1 MNEVQEDTISE
12 TNETDF
18 KDLQSLL
25 EAANLSEFNPET
37 GYTEEKQ
44 DFVKFE
50 SFFDIVKSTIS
61 DEVEVQEKKEGEELE
76 ILAHEQ
82 EDTSLDQ
89 ERLEKDLKKDLNE
102 DKNEIEPEDLDL
114 TQVDIKEETPGVE
127 DENSLRA
134 EAEVDNDEAQNGKV
148 QPSSNDQIE
157 DNDDKSDAVLDDPI
171 ISEAAF
177 DSELEKNAYEKGH
190 RAALEEFESS
200 MELEKKSLQDLT
212 ETLFLISEKFQE
224 DTVNLIKQKLLELS
238 DELIGAN
245 IKEFQENFLNK
256 IELAA
261 ESIIAEVR
269 GATLELNHSDL
280 KILQENSKVKDF
292 GFQLL
297 EKSDLRRGEF
307 RLITDSLGFEQKII
321 E

>member
-1 MNEVQEDTISE
+1 MNEVQEDTIGE
-12 TNETDF
+12 TNETDY

-89 ERLEKDLKKDLNE
+89 ERLEKDLKNDLNE
-102 DKNEIEPEDLDL
+102 DENEVEPEDLDL
-114 TQVDIKEETPGVE
+114 TQVDIKEDTSGVE

-157 DNDDKSDAVLDDPI
+157 DTDDKSDAVLDDPI

>member
-76 ILAHEQ
+76 VLAHEQ

-89 ERLEKDLKKDLNE
+89 ERLEKDLKNDLNE
-102 DKNEIEPEDLDL
+102 DENEIEPEDLDL
-114 TQVDIKEETPGVE
+114 TQVDIKEDTSGVE

-134 EAEVDNDEAQNGKV
+134 EAEVDNDEAQNGRV

-157 DNDDKSDAVLDDPI
+157 DTDDKSDAVLDDTI

>member
-12 TNETDF
+12 TNEKDF

-76 ILAHEQ
+76 VLAHEQ

-89 ERLEKDLKKDLNE
+89 ERSEKDLKKDLNE
-102 DKNEIEPEDLDL
+102 DENEIEPEDLDL
-114 TQVDIKEETPGVE
+114 TKVDIKEETPGVE

-134 EAEVDNDEAQNGKV
+134 EAEVDNDEAQNGKA
-148 QPSSNDQIE
+148 QPSSNDEIE
-157 DNDDKSDAVLDDPI
+157 DTDDKSDAVLDDPI

-307 RLITDSLGFEQKII
+307 RLIIDSLGFEQKII

>member
-102 DKNEIEPEDLDL
+102 DENEIEPEDLDL

-134 EAEVDNDEAQNGKV
+134 EAEVDNDEAQSGKA

-157 DNDDKSDAVLDDPI
+157 DTDDKSDAVLDDPI

-307 RLITDSLGFEQKII
+307 RLITDSLGFEQKFI

>member
-102 DKNEIEPEDLDL
+102 DENEIEPEDLDL

-157 DNDDKSDAVLDDPI
+157 DTDDKSDAVLDDPI

-307 RLITDSLGFEQKII
+307 RLIIDSLGFEQKII

>member
-1 MNEVQEDTISE
+1 MNEVQEDTIGE
-12 TNETDF
+12 TNETDY

-76 ILAHEQ
+76 VLAHEQ

-89 ERLEKDLKKDLNE
+89 ERLEKDLKNDLNE
-102 DKNEIEPEDLDL
+102 DENEIEPEDLDL

-134 EAEVDNDEAQNGKV
+134 EAEVDNDEALNGKV

-157 DNDDKSDAVLDDPI
+157 DTDDKSDAVLDDTI

-212 ETLFLISEKFQE
+212 ETLFLINEKFQE

-261 ESIIAEVR
+261 ESINDEVR

>member
-1 MNEVQEDTISE
+1 MNEVQEDTIGE
-12 TNETDF
+12 TNETDY

-102 DKNEIEPEDLDL
+102 DENEIEPEDLDL

-157 DNDDKSDAVLDDPI
+157 DTDDKSDAVLDDTI

-212 ETLFLISEKFQE
+212 ETLFLINEKFQE

-307 RLITDSLGFEQKII
+307 RLITESLGFEQKII

>member
-1 MNEVQEDTISE
+1 MNEVQEDTIGE
-12 TNETDF
+12 TNETDY

-89 ERLEKDLKKDLNE
+89 ERLEKDLKNDLNE
-102 DKNEIEPEDLDL
+102 DENEIEPEDLDL

-157 DNDDKSDAVLDDPI
+157 DTDDKSDAVLDDPI

>member
-102 DKNEIEPEDLDL
+102 DENEIEPEDLDL

-157 DNDDKSDAVLDDPI
+157 DTDDKSDAVLDDPI

-200 MELEKKSLQDLT
+200 MELEKKSLQNLT

>member
-89 ERLEKDLKKDLNE
+89 ERSEKDLKKDLNE
-102 DKNEIEPEDLDL
+102 DENEIEPEDLDL

-157 DNDDKSDAVLDDPI
+157 DTDDKSDAVLDDPI

>member
-12 TNETDF
+12 TNEKDF

-50 SFFDIVKSTIS
+50 SFFDIVKSTTS

-76 ILAHEQ
+76 VLAHEQ

-89 ERLEKDLKKDLNE
+89 ERLEKDIKKDLSE
-102 DKNEIEPEDLDL
+102 DENDIEPEDLDP
-114 TQVDIKEETPGVE
+114 TQVDIKEETPVVE

-134 EAEVDNDEAQNGKV
+134 EAEVDNDEAQNGKA
-148 QPSSNDQIE
+148 QPSSNDEIE
-157 DNDDKSDAVLDDPI
+157 DTDDKSDAVLDDPI

-200 MELEKKSLQDLT
+200 MELEKKSFQDLT

-307 RLITDSLGFEQKII
+307 RLIIDSLGFEQKII

>member
-76 ILAHEQ
+76 VLAHEQ

-102 DKNEIEPEDLDL
+102 DENEIEPEDLDL

-134 EAEVDNDEAQNGKV
+134 EAEVDNDEAQNGKA
-148 QPSSNDQIE
+148 QPSSNDEIE
-157 DNDDKSDAVLDDPI
+157 DTDDKSDAVLDDPI

-307 RLITDSLGFEQKII
+307 RLIIDSLGFEQKII

>member
-102 DKNEIEPEDLDL
+102 DENEIEPEDLDL

-157 DNDDKSDAVLDDPI
+157 DTDDKSDAVLDDPI
-171 ISEAAF
+171 IAEAAF

>member
-1 MNEVQEDTISE
+1 MNEIQEDTISE

-76 ILAHEQ
+76 VLAHEQ

-89 ERLEKDLKKDLNE
+89 ERLEKDLKNDLNE
-102 DKNEIEPEDLDL
+102 DENEIEPEDLDL

-157 DNDDKSDAVLDDPI
+157 DTDDKSDAVLDDPI

>member
-1 MNEVQEDTISE
+1 MNEVQEDTIGE
-12 TNETDF
+12 TNETDY

-76 ILAHEQ
+76 VLAHEQ

-89 ERLEKDLKKDLNE
+89 ERLEKDLKNDLNE
-102 DKNEIEPEDLDL
+102 DENEIEPEDLDL
-114 TQVDIKEETPGVE
+114 TQVDIKEDTSGVE

-134 EAEVDNDEAQNGKV
+134 EAEVDNDEAQNGRV

-157 DNDDKSDAVLDDPI
+157 DTDDKSDAVLDDTI

>member
-1 MNEVQEDTISE
+1 MNEVQEDRISE

-102 DKNEIEPEDLDL
+102 DENEIEPEDLDL

-157 DNDDKSDAVLDDPI
+157 DTDDKSDAVLDDPI

>member
-12 TNETDF
+12 TNETDY

-102 DKNEIEPEDLDL
+102 DENEIEPEDLDL

-134 EAEVDNDEAQNGKV
+134 EAEVDNDEAQNGKA

-157 DNDDKSDAVLDDPI
+157 DTDDKSDAVLDDTI

>member
-1 MNEVQEDTISE
+1 MNEVQEDTIGE
-12 TNETDF
+12 TNETDY

-25 EAANLSEFNPET
+25 EAANLSEFNAET

-76 ILAHEQ
+76 VLAHEQ

-89 ERLEKDLKKDLNE
+89 ERLEKDLKNDLNE
-102 DKNEIEPEDLDL
+102 DENEIEPEDLDL

-134 EAEVDNDEAQNGKV
+134 EAEVDNDEAQNGRV

-157 DNDDKSDAVLDDPI
+157 DTDDKSDAVLDDTI

>member
-102 DKNEIEPEDLDL
+102 DENEIEPEDLDL

-157 DNDDKSDAVLDDPI
+157 DTDDKSDAVLDDPI

-307 RLITDSLGFEQKII
+307 RLITDSLGFEQKIS

>member
-12 TNETDF
+12 TNEKDF

-76 ILAHEQ
+76 VLAHEQ

-102 DKNEIEPEDLDL
+102 DENEIEPEDLDL

-134 EAEVDNDEAQNGKV
+134 EAEVDNDEAQNGKA
-148 QPSSNDQIE
+148 QPSSNDEIE
-157 DNDDKSDAVLDDPI
+157 DTDDKSDAVLDDPI

>member
-102 DKNEIEPEDLDL
+102 DENEIEPEDLDL

-157 DNDDKSDAVLDDPI
+157 DTDDKSDAVLDDPI

-245 IKEFQENFLNK
+245 IKEFQENFINK

>member
-1 MNEVQEDTISE
+1 MNEVQEDTIGE
-12 TNETDF
+12 TNETDY

-76 ILAHEQ
+76 VLAHEQ

-89 ERLEKDLKKDLNE
+89 ERLEKDLKNDLNE
-102 DKNEIEPEDLDL
+102 DENEIEPEDLDL

-157 DNDDKSDAVLDDPI
+157 DTDDKSDAVLDDPI

>member
-1 MNEVQEDTISE
+1 M
-12 TNETDF
+12 
-18 KDLQSLL
+18 
-25 EAANLSEFNPET
+25 
-37 GYTEEKQ
+37 
-44 DFVKFE
+44 
-50 SFFDIVKSTIS
+50 KSTIS

-102 DKNEIEPEDLDL
+102 DENEIEPEDLDL

-157 DNDDKSDAVLDDPI
+157 DTDDKSDAVLDDPI

>member
-1 MNEVQEDTISE
+1 MNEIQEDTISE
-12 TNETDF
+12 TKETDY

-76 ILAHEQ
+76 VLAHEQ

-89 ERLEKDLKKDLNE
+89 ERLEKVLKKDLNE
-102 DKNEIEPEDLDL
+102 DENEIEPEDLDL

-134 EAEVDNDEAQNGKV
+134 EAEVDNDEAQNGKA
-148 QPSSNDQIE
+148 QPNSNEQIE
-157 DNDDKSDAVLDDPI
+157 DTDDKSDAVVDDTI
-171 ISEAAF
+171 RSDAVFE
-177 DSELEKNAYEKGH
+177 SELEKNAYEKGH

-212 ETLFLISEKFQE
+212 ETVFLISENFQE
-224 DTVNLIKQKLLELS
+224 ETVKLIKQKLLELS

-245 IKEFQENFLNK
+245 LEEFQENFLNK

>member
-1 MNEVQEDTISE
+1 MNEVQEDTIGE
-12 TNETDF
+12 TNETDY

-76 ILAHEQ
+76 VLAHEQ

-89 ERLEKDLKKDLNE
+89 ERLEKDLKNDLNE
-102 DKNEIEPEDLDL
+102 DENEVEPEDLDL
-114 TQVDIKEETPGVE
+114 TQVDIKEDTSGVE

-134 EAEVDNDEAQNGKV
+134 EAEVDNDEAQNGRV

-157 DNDDKSDAVLDDPI
+157 DTDDKSDAVLDDTI

-238 DELIGAN
+238 DELIGVN

>member
-12 TNETDF
+12 TNETDL

-102 DKNEIEPEDLDL
+102 DENEIEPEDLDL

-157 DNDDKSDAVLDDPI
+157 DTDDKSDAVLDDPI
-171 ISEAAF
+171 IAEATF

>member
-1 MNEVQEDTISE
+1 MNEFQEDTISE

-76 ILAHEQ
+76 VLAHEQ

-89 ERLEKDLKKDLNE
+89 ERLEKDLKNDLNE
-102 DKNEIEPEDLDL
+102 DENEIEPEDLDL
-114 TQVDIKEETPGVE
+114 TQVDIKEDTSGVE
-127 DENSLRA
+127 DESSLRA
-134 EAEVDNDEAQNGKV
+134 EAEVDNDEAQNGRV

-157 DNDDKSDAVLDDPI
+157 DTDDKSDAVLDDTI

>member
-1 MNEVQEDTISE
+1 MNEVQEDTIGE
-12 TNETDF
+12 TNETDY

-76 ILAHEQ
+76 VLAHEQ

-102 DKNEIEPEDLDL
+102 DENEIEPEDLDL
-114 TQVDIKEETPGVE
+114 TQVDIKEDTSGVE

-157 DNDDKSDAVLDDPI
+157 DTDDKSDAVLDDPI

>member
-102 DKNEIEPEDLDL
+102 DENEIEPEDLDL
-114 TQVDIKEETPGVE
+114 TQVDIKEDTSGVE

-134 EAEVDNDEAQNGKV
+134 EAEVDNDEAQNGRV

-157 DNDDKSDAVLDDPI
+157 DTDDKSDAVLDDTI

>member
-1 MNEVQEDTISE
+1 MNEIQEDTISE
-12 TNETDF
+12 TKETDY

-102 DKNEIEPEDLDL
+102 DENEIEPEDLDL
-114 TQVDIKEETPGVE
+114 KQVDIKEEIPVVE

-134 EAEVDNDEAQNGKV
+134 EVGVDNDQAQSGKA
-148 QPSSNDQIE
+148 QPSSNEQIE
-157 DNDDKSDAVLDDPI
+157 DTDDKSDAVLDDTI
-171 ISEAAF
+171 RSESEF
-177 DSELEKNAYEKGH
+177 ESELEKNAYEKGH

-212 ETLFLISEKFQE
+212 ETVFLISENFQE
-224 DTVNLIKQKLLELS
+224 ETVKLIKQKLLELS

-245 IKEFQENFLNK
+245 IKEFQENFINK

-269 GATLELNHSDL
+269 GVTLELNHSDL
-280 KILQENSKVKDF
+280 KILQENTKVKDF

-307 RLITDSLGFEQKII
+307 RLITDSLGFEQKIV

>member
-1 MNEVQEDTISE
+1 MNEIQEDTISE
-12 TNETDF
+12 TKETDY

-44 DFVKFE
+44 EFVKFE
-50 SFFDIVKSTIS
+50 SFFDIVKSTVS
-61 DEVEVQEKKEGEELE
+61 DEVEAQEQNEGKELE
-76 ILAHEQ
+76 VNAHEHEDAILGQ
-82 EDTSLDQ
+82 EG
-89 ERLEKDLKKDLNE
+89 LENDLKKDLNE
-102 DKNEIEPEDLDL
+102 DDNEIEPEDLDL
-114 TQVDIKEETPGVE
+114 KQVDIKEEIPVVE

-134 EAEVDNDEAQNGKV
+134 EVGVDNDQAQSGKA
-148 QPSSNDQIE
+148 QPSSNEQIE
-157 DNDDKSDAVLDDPI
+157 DTDDKSDAVLDDTI
-171 ISEAAF
+171 RSGSEF
-177 DSELEKNAYEKGH
+177 ESELEKNAYEKGH

-212 ETLFLISEKFQE
+212 ETVFLISENFQE
-224 DTVNLIKQKLLELS
+224 ETVKLIKQKLLELS

-245 IKEFQENFLNK
+245 IKEFKENFINK

-269 GATLELNHSDL
+269 GVTLELNHSDL
-280 KILQENSKVKDF
+280 KILQENTKVKDF

-307 RLITDSLGFEQKII
+307 RLITSSLGFEQKIV

>member
-1 MNEVQEDTISE
+1 MNEVQEDRISE

-102 DKNEIEPEDLDL
+102 DENEIEPEDLDL

-157 DNDDKSDAVLDDPI
+157 DTDDKSDAVLDDPI

-224 DTVNLIKQKLLELS
+224 ETVKLIKQKLLELS

-245 IKEFQENFLNK
+245 LKEFQENFLNK

>member
-76 ILAHEQ
+76 VLAHEQ

-89 ERLEKDLKKDLNE
+89 ERLEKDLKNDLNE
-102 DKNEIEPEDLDL
+102 DENEVEPEDLDL
-114 TQVDIKEETPGVE
+114 TQVDIKEDTSGVE

-134 EAEVDNDEAQNGKV
+134 EAEVDNDEAQNGRV

-157 DNDDKSDAVLDDPI
+157 DTDDKSDAVLDDTI

>member
-1 MNEVQEDTISE
+1 MNEVQEDTIGE
-12 TNETDF
+12 TNETDY

-76 ILAHEQ
+76 VLAHEQ

-89 ERLEKDLKKDLNE
+89 ERLEKDLKNDVNE
-102 DKNEIEPEDLDL
+102 DENEIEPEDLDL

-157 DNDDKSDAVLDDPI
+157 DTDDKSDAVLDDPI

>member
-102 DKNEIEPEDLDL
+102 DENEIEPEDLDL

-148 QPSSNDQIE
+148 QPSFNDQIE
-157 DNDDKSDAVLDDPI
+157 DTDDKSDAVLDDPI

>member
-25 EAANLSEFNPET
+25 EAANLSEFNPEA

-102 DKNEIEPEDLDL
+102 DENEIEPEDLDL

-157 DNDDKSDAVLDDPI
+157 DTDDKSDAVLDDPI

-245 IKEFQENFLNK
+245 IEEFQENFLNK

>member
-102 DKNEIEPEDLDL
+102 DENEIEPEDLDL

-157 DNDDKSDAVLDDPI
+157 DTDDKSDAVLDDTI

>member
-76 ILAHEQ
+76 VLAHEQ

-89 ERLEKDLKKDLNE
+89 ERLEKDLKNDLNE
-102 DKNEIEPEDLDL
+102 DENEIEPEDLDL
-114 TQVDIKEETPGVE
+114 TQVDIKEDTSGVE

-134 EAEVDNDEAQNGKV
+134 EAEVDNDEAQNGRV

-157 DNDDKSDAVLDDPI
+157 DTDDKSDAVLDDPI

>member
-12 TNETDF
+12 MNETDF

-102 DKNEIEPEDLDL
+102 DENEIEPEDLDL
-114 TQVDIKEETPGVE
+114 TQVDIKEDTSGVE

-134 EAEVDNDEAQNGKV
+134 EAEVDNDEAQNGRV

-157 DNDDKSDAVLDDPI
+157 DTDDKSDAVLDDTI

-212 ETLFLISEKFQE
+212 ETLFLINEKFQE

-307 RLITDSLGFEQKII
+307 RLILSLIHI
-321 E
+321 

>member
-102 DKNEIEPEDLDL
+102 DENEIEPEDLDL

-127 DENSLRA
+127 DANSLRA
-134 EAEVDNDEAQNGKV
+134 EAEVDNDEEQNGKV

-157 DNDDKSDAVLDDPI
+157 DTDDKSDAVLDDTI

-245 IKEFQENFLNK
+245 IKEFQESFLNK

-261 ESIIAEVR
+261 ESIIAELR

-307 RLITDSLGFEQKII
+307 RLITGSLGFEQKII